1 MSSFENALQEITSK
15 KNVDLNLPNFTS
27 TKYNKPYWRIM
38 HFTTYFLFALFF
50 LLAQK
55 YLSLHPNTDSN
66 AIKLLRAAAIARS
79 TTSRAFLMPTDK
91 SEKAAEGFREKCSS
105 LQLAWIGVQ
114 TGTDSRLPF
123 TPKALA
129 AKE

>member
-1 MSSFENALQEITSK
+1 MCSWPQIKIFEAKTFVLTSFS
-15 KNVDLNLPNFTS
+15 V
-27 TKYNKPYWRIM
+27 
-38 HFTTYFLFALFF
+38 FF
-50 LLAQK
+50 LLLTQK